1 MAVNKKVYDS
11 ISANRT
17 MEIMSDDESKIELNL
32 GIYLHSE
39 VGKTNANSRLNSLNL
54 SKILVLVEHLLIKAC
69 QCSDEDLN
77 EMVRPMGMDP

>member
-54 SKILVLVEHLLIKAC
+54 SRILMLVEHLLIVAC
-69 QCSDEDLN
+69 QCSDQDLD
-77 EMVRPMGMDP
+77 EMVRKMADHP